1 MPSKA
6 SIISSLIWKFMER
19 MGIQGTQ
26 FVVSIVLA
34 RLLAPDDF
42 GLIALVMA
50 VIAIANVFVQSGLGT
65 ALIQKKDA
73 DETDFSSVFY
83 ASLLLAAVV
92 YAIIFFTA
100 PLIADFYDKQALI
113 PVIRVLTLSLFIGVF
128 NSIQYAY
135 VARHMMFKKLFFRS
149 IGSMIPSSIIG
160 IVMAFTGFGV
170 WALVAQQLLNA
181 FLSVVIM
188 WFVVPWRPQWIFS
201 FERLKKLFSFG
212 WKLLF
217 SSVIDTVYS
226 QIQSFIIGKMFSTAS
241 LAFFDRGSHFPYIV
255 VNNINNSIQAVMLP
269 SLSAYQDDRPQVKKM
284 VRRAIVTSSFLIIPM
299 MAGLAAAA
307 EPIVK
312 ILLGDKWLP
321 CVPFVQIFC
330 FIYAFYPIHT
340 SNLSAINAMG
350 RSDIFLKLE
359 IIKKIFGLSILVASI
374 LYFRTPIGIAY
385 GTAVSTV
392 IASFINASPNKKLFN
407 YSYLEQISDIAPSA
421 ILACVMALA
430 ITALNQLQLNIYLT
444 LILQILTGAIF
455 YLGIAKLLH
464 FESLDYLI
472 KTVAEFRR
480 KHAK

>member
-73 DETDFSSVFY
+73 DDTDFSSVFH
-83 ASLLLAAVV
+83 ASFLLAAVV

-113 PVIRVLTLSLFIGVF
+113 PIIRVLTLSLFIGVF

-135 VARHMMFKKLFFRS
+135 VARQMMFKKLFFRS

-170 WALVAQQLLNA
+170 WALVAQQLSNA
-181 FLSVVIM
+181 FLSVLIM
-188 WFVVPWRPQWIFS
+188 WFVVPWRPQWILS

-212 WKLLF
+212 WKLLI

-241 LAFFDRGSHFPYIV
+241 LAFYDRGSHFPYIV

-269 SLSAYQDDRPQVKKM
+269 SLSAYQDDKPQVKKM

-321 CVPFVQIFC
+321 CIPFVQIFC

-359 IIKKIFGLSILVASI
+359 IIKKIFGLSLLAASI

-385 GTAVSTV
+385 GASVSTV
-392 IASFINASPNKKLFN
+392 IASFINAFPNKKLLN
-407 YSYLEQISDIAPSA
+407 YSYFEQISDIAPSA
-421 ILACVMALA
+421 LLACAMALV
-430 ITALNQLQLNIYLT
+430 ITSLNHLQLNVYLT
-444 LILQILTGAIF
+444 LVLQILIGAIF
-455 YLGIAKLLH
+455 YLGLAKLLH

>member
-73 DETDFSSVFY
+73 DDTDFSSVFH

-113 PVIRVLTLSLFIGVF
+113 PIIRVLTLSLFIGVF

-135 VARHMMFKKLFFRS
+135 VARQMMFKKLFFRS

-170 WALVAQQLLNA
+170 WALVAQQLSNA
-181 FLSVVIM
+181 FLSVLIM
-188 WFVVPWRPQWIFS
+188 WFVVPWRPQWILS
-201 FERLKKLFSFG
+201 FESLKKLFSFG
-212 WKLLF
+212 WKLLI

-241 LAFFDRGSHFPYIV
+241 LAFYDRGSHFPYIV

-269 SLSAYQDDRPQVKKM
+269 SLSAYQDDKPQVKKM

-321 CVPFVQIFC
+321 CIPFVQIFC

-359 IIKKIFGLSILVASI
+359 IIKKIFGLSLLAASI

-385 GTAVSTV
+385 GASVSTV
-392 IASFINASPNKKLFN
+392 IASFINAFPNKKLLN
-407 YSYLEQISDIAPSA
+407 YSYFEQISDIAPSA
-421 ILACVMALA
+421 LLTCAMALV
-430 ITALNQLQLNIYLT
+430 ITSLNHLQLNVYLT
-444 LILQILTGAIF
+444 LVLQILIGAIF
-455 YLGIAKLLH
+455 YLGLAKLLH

>member
-83 ASLLLAAVV
+83 ASLLLATVV

-100 PLIADFYDKQALI
+100 PLIADFYDKPALI

-128 NSIQYAY
+128 NSIQYAF
-135 VARHMMFKKLFFRS
+135 VARQMMFKKLFFRS

-170 WALVAQQLLNA
+170 WALVAQQLSNT
-181 FLSVVIM
+181 FLAVVIM
-188 WFVVPWRPQWIFS
+188 WFVVPWRPQLKFS
-201 FERLKKLFSFG
+201 FERLNKLFSFG

-226 QIQSFIIGKMFSTAS
+226 QIQSIIIGKMFSPAS

-269 SLSAYQDDRPQVKKM
+269 SLSAFQDDKPQVKKM

-299 MAGLAAAA
+299 MAGLAATA

-340 SNLSAINAMG
+340 SNLSAINALG

-359 IIKKIFGLSILVASI
+359 IIKKIFGISILVASI
-374 LYFRTPIGIAY
+374 LYFRSPIGIAY
-385 GTAVSTV
+385 GVAVNTI
-392 IASFINASPNKKLFN
+392 IASFINASPNKKLLH

-421 ILACVMALA
+421 ILASAMALVI
-430 ITALNQLQLNIYLT
+430 ITVNQLQLNIYLT
-444 LILQILTGAIF
+444 LFLQIITGALF
-455 YLGIAKLLH
+455 YFGLAKLLH
-464 FESLDYLI
+464 FESLEYLI
-472 KTVAEFRR
+472 KTIADFRR
-480 KHAK
+480 IHAK

>member
-170 WALVAQQLLNA
+170 WALVAQQLSNA

>member
-1 MPSKA
+1 
-6 SIISSLIWKFMER
+6 

-73 DETDFSSVFY
+73 DGTDFSSVFY
-83 ASLLLAAVV
+83 ASLLLATVV

-100 PLIADFYDKQALI
+100 PLIADFYEKPALI

-135 VARHMMFKKLFFRS
+135 VARRMMFKKLFFRS

-160 IVMAFTGFGV
+160 IAMAFTGFGV
-170 WALVAQQLLNA
+170 WALVAQQLSNT
-181 FLSVVIM
+181 FLSVLIM
-188 WFVVPWRPQWIFS
+188 WFVVPWRPQLIFS

-226 QIQSFIIGKMFSTAS
+226 QIQSFIIGKMFSPAS
-241 LAFFDRGSHFPYIV
+241 LAFYDRGSHFPYIV

-269 SLSAYQDDRPQVKKM
+269 SLSAYQDDKPQVKKM

-359 IIKKIFGLSILVASI
+359 IIKKIFGLSILVVSI

-385 GTAVSTV
+385 GASVSTV
-392 IASFINASPNKKLFN
+392 IASFINAFPNKKLLN
-407 YSYLEQISDIAPSA
+407 YSYFEQISDIAPSA
-421 ILACVMALA
+421 LLACAMALA

-444 LILQILTGAIF
+444 LVLQILSGAIF
-455 YLGIAKLLH
+455 YLGLAKLLH

>member
-1 MPSKA
+1 
-6 SIISSLIWKFMER
+6 

-73 DETDFSSVFY
+73 DDTDFSSVFH

-113 PVIRVLTLSLFIGVF
+113 PIIRVLTLSLFIGVF

-135 VARHMMFKKLFFRS
+135 VARQMMFKKLFFRS

-170 WALVAQQLLNA
+170 WALVAQQLSNA
-181 FLSVVIM
+181 FLSVLIM
-188 WFVVPWRPQWIFS
+188 WFVVPWRPQWILS
-201 FERLKKLFSFG
+201 FESLKKLFSFG
-212 WKLLF
+212 WKLLI

-241 LAFFDRGSHFPYIV
+241 LAFYDRGSHFPYIV

-269 SLSAYQDDRPQVKKM
+269 SLSAYQDDKPQVKKM

-321 CVPFVQIFC
+321 CIPFVQIFC

-359 IIKKIFGLSILVASI
+359 IIKKIFGLSLLAASI

-385 GTAVSTV
+385 GASVSTV
-392 IASFINASPNKKLFN
+392 IASFINAFPNKKLLN
-407 YSYLEQISDIAPSA
+407 YSYFEQISDIAPSA
-421 ILACVMALA
+421 LLTCAMALV
-430 ITALNQLQLNIYLT
+430 ITSLNHLQLNVYLT
-444 LILQILTGAIF
+444 LVLQILIGAIF
-455 YLGIAKLLH
+455 YLGLAKLLH